1 MDQGYIIFW
10 GVSRK
15 KDNKNGAD
23 TRIRTKDLLIT
34 NQLLYQ
40 LSYVGTKGIIYDFYL
55 KCNLFFKNY
64 AFLLFVHGNSMLLDI
79 STRFKRL
86 VCPAVI

>member
-1 MDQGYIIFW
+1 MYLMQLKNKKKPCK
-10 GVSRK
+10 SRH
-15 KDNKNGAD
+15 KNGAD

-40 LSYVGTKGIIYDFYL
+40 LSYVGTVGIISDFYL
-55 KCNLFFKNY
+55 KCNLFLKNY
-64 AFLLFVHGNSMLLDI
+64 AFLFLSQFKSMILLI

-86 VCPAVI
+86 V